1 MVLKICAPLTDSAS
15 KINNTEV
22 DHTTE
27 IEVVT
32 PMYNLIKYRDNFSKT
47 SESLSQC
54 YRNEPALN
62 DNCDFFD
69 FPNDIG
75 NASFKFKN
83 KITSQQETMEQML
96 NVQKNLD
103 TIKIFE

>member
-1 MVLKICAPLTDSAS
+1 MVLKICAPFTDSAS

-47 SESLSQC
+47 SFQD
-54 YRNEPALN
+54 
-62 DNCDFFD
+62 DNCDIFD

-96 NVQKNLD
+96 NVQKMF
-103 TIKIFE
+103 KFRHH